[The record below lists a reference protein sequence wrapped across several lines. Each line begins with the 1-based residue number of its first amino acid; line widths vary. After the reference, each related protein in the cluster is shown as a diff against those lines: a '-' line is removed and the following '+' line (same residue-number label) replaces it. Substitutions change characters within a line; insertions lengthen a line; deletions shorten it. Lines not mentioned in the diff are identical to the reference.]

1 MYDNEKIREVASKE
15 EQCEIELDNPMGKSL
30 TKSEIKELRSKYYKY
45 CPKSKSNNII
55 FCPTAIIKKKN
66 DPKLEWLND
75 YFKKIR
81 KKSKK
86 WKKIKVKKDKSKK
99 KNTKVNMNKSKKKKK
114 RKKRKKRKSRRGRRG
129 ENNTERKGDN
139 DV

>member
-86 WKKIKVKKDKSKK
+86 RKKKKVKKDKSKK
-99 KNTKVNMNKSKKKKK
+99 KK
-114 RKKRKKRKSRRGRRG
+114 RRKKRKSRNRKKG
-129 ENNTERKGDN
+129 EKNTEMKRDN
-139 DV
+139 DF